1 MLTFAVR
8 MDIQPLLD
16 HFNQLSAEEQTK
28 EVYAHF
34 GLAVYFGQALEQQ
47 LANMLI
53 FDQLFQVKPATP
65 AEYTAIFEEHAAAG
79 KPADILAVAAQLA
92 YQLSDEDRDELR
104 RLLVSRRFLADSYFK
119 VHAQRLLQPELKSQI
134 VADFVGFQNRCRQL
148 HGQLQQYQ
156 QQYVQRT
163 SVDPELLQQTWATV
177 VRDAQ
182 RTLSAMA

>member
-1 MLTFAVR
+1 

-34 GLAVYFGQALEQQ
+34 GLAIYFGQALEQQ

-53 FDQLFQVKPATP
+53 FDQLFQVKPETP
-65 AEYTAIFEEHAAAG
+65 AQYTAIFEEYAAAAQ
-79 KPADILAVAAQLA
+79 PADLLVVAAQLA
-92 YQLSDEDRDELR
+92 YQLPDEDREELH
-104 RLLVSRRFLADSYFK
+104 RLLVSRRYLADTYFK
-119 VHAQRLLQPELKSQI
+119 VHAQRLLQPEQKSQL
-134 VADFVGFQNRCRQL
+134 VADFAGFQQRCRQL
-148 HGQLQQYQ
+148 HGRLQQYQ

-163 SVDPELLQQTWATV
+163 GVEAELMQQTWAAV

-182 RTLSAMA
+182 RTLGAQV